1 MKKLGLILSLLFLT
15 NCAHHKSHHVEVDTN
30 WGNLERVTN
39 VHQHVYTAGQPNEA
53 AIAAFKENGGA
64 VVVNLREESET
75 GFSKDE
81 KKWVESKGM
90 TYYHIPVNGKDM
102 KAAQFDAVEKVL
114 SDHPKQ
120 KVLVHCSSANRAG
133 AWFAYHVSRK
143 HKDKP
148 EKAMKMGEA
157 MGMTKS
163 GLKSQVNEMIKE

>member
-1 MKKLGLILSLLFLT
+1 MMKLGLILSVLFLVS
-15 NCAHHKSHHVEVDTN
+15 CAHHKHHNVQVDEN

-39 VHQHVYTAGQPNEA
+39 VHEHVYTAGQPDEA
-53 AIAAFKENGGA
+53 AITAFKENGGA
-64 VVVNLREESET
+64 VVVNLREESEA

-81 KKWVESKGM
+81 KKWVETKGM
-90 TYYHIPVNGKDM
+90 TYYHIPINGKDM
-102 KAAQFDAVEKVL
+102 KASQFDAVEKVL
-114 SDHPKQ
+114 TDHRKQ
-120 KVLVHCSSANRAG
+120 KVLVHCSSSNRAG

-163 GLKSQVNEMIKE
+163 GLKTQMENMISE